1 MSKPDL
7 LAHLPDFWAD
17 IYEVAEIL
25 DTDAEELLLLDQY
38 VESLVNNLYVMTA
51 ERSLPRWERAFGITP
66 GLNDTVVQRRER
78 IQSRLRLQGTVTKE
92 SIANV
97 AAAFSGGDVTV
108 IEAPAQ
114 ASITVKFTGTY
125 GVPNDVESLGVTLRE
140 MLPAHLAFAFAY
152 TYLTWAQIDA
162 KALTWAQI
170 DAKGLTWT
178 GVDNGG
184 L

>member
-7 LAHLPDFWAD
+7 LLHLPDFWAD
-17 IYEVAEIL
+17 IYEVAQLL

-38 VESLVNNLYVMTA
+38 VESLVNNLYVMTSD
-51 ERSLPRWERAFGITP
+51 RSLPKWERAFGITP
-66 GLNDTVVQRRER
+66 GINDTVEQRRER
-78 IQSRLRLQGTVTKE
+78 IQSKLRLQGTVTKE

-108 IEAPAQ
+108 TETPAS
-114 ASITVKFTGTY
+114 ASVTIKFTGTF
-125 GVPNDVESLGVTLRE
+125 GIPQDLASLSANLRE
-140 MLPAHLAFAFAY
+140 MLPAHLAFAYAY
-152 TYLTWAQIDA
+152 TYMTWAQVDA
-162 KALTWAQI
+162 RNRTWAQI

-178 GVDNGG
+178 AMDNGG